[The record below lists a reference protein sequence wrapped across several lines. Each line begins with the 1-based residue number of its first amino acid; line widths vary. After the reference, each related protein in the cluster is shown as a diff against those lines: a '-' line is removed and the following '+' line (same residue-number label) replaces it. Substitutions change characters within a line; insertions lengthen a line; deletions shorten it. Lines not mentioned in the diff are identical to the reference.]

1 VNRLEEH
8 IAELVRVNGPLTG
21 AEIHH
26 HIRGDSLPLWQAC
39 RLSSAL
45 ETRTVGRQYLRLDPH
60 VEGYARLSPSILR
73 EFFTYSVIGLASDPE
88 PLERR
93 RLEVASRIE
102 AISREKHGLAC
113 RFIEGIRDRF
123 KGACASDGPNDGP
136 NNGPDD
142 WPEDKLCVILAGDV
156 VYGMAHRV
164 PRPER
169 STGRLVDG
177 SDIDLVV
184 VLADDVPDAF
194 VERLDEA
201 IYKGKYMAL
210 VTPSI
215 REEVDYV
222 VKKMARVVEQLRF
235 DTFKRMVACKIL
247 HEGVLI
253 HGSPA
258 MYDGI
263 KSRLRD
269 EGVAQKLEDME
280 EQARISRKTR
290 QEHLLRNCSPETM
303 EMEDRTLF
311 YSAEESEEFE

>member
-1 VNRLEEH
+1 MSQLEER
-8 IAELVRVNGPLTG
+8 IKELVREKGPLTG
-21 AEIHH
+21 AEIKE
-26 HIRGDSLPLWQAC
+26 HIAGDSLALWQTC
-39 RLSSAL
+39 NSSSSL
-45 ETRTVGRQYLRLDPH
+45 ETRTMGRQYLRLDSH

-73 EFFTYSVIGLASDPE
+73 EFFTYSVIGLACEPE

-93 RLEVASRIE
+93 GLEIALRIK
-102 AISREKHGLAC
+102 AISREKHELAR
-113 RFIEGIRDRF
+113 RFIGNVREQYI
-123 KGACASDGPNDGP
+123 GA
-136 NNGPDD
+136 
-142 WPEDKLCVILAGDV
+142 WPEDRLCAILAGDV

-169 STGRLVDG
+169 STGKLVDG

-184 VLADDVPDAF
+184 ILADDVPDCFA
-194 VERLDEA
+194 EWIDEA

-210 VTPSI
+210 ITPSI

-222 VKKMARVVEQLRF
+222 VKKMARVEEQLRF

-247 HEGVLI
+247 HEGVLL

-258 MYDGI
+258 MFNDI

-269 EGVAQKLEDME
+269 RGIVRKLEDMG
-280 EQARISRKTR
+280 EQARASRETR
-290 QEHLLRNCSPETM
+290 REYLLCHRPDGTM
-303 EMEDRTLF
+303 KSGDRTLF